1 MLLRPLQGEPE
12 LVPLQGEPELVPLQ
26 GEPELVPLQGESEL
40 VPLQVESELVPLQGE
55 NLNSAERFRF
65 SSCTSFQ
72 FINGSV
78 HVLYVHFLHIVQSC
92 IYKFFTLKIEFIIF
106 L

>member
-55 NLNSAERFRF
+55 SELVLKKCILFHTSEHSKHLGENIFENSKKINKRAIF
-65 SSCTSFQ
+65 SFPP
-72 FINGSV
+72 V
-78 HVLYVHFLHIVQSC
+78 KL
-92 IYKFFTLKIEFIIF
+92 
-106 L
+106 